1 MFHQTQLFWFIDM
14 FLHLTSSGVLGKEFK
29 LAITHFYLFNGEDNL
44 WEKKNEK
51 SLVKVHCKPTMLYK
65 PFTASE
71 NTFFPFHGF
80 TCASP
85 SALKN
90 LPPAT
95 FRLLLTVWL
104 QVLRIVVY
112 SFSIVAVTNCYKFS
126 GLKQHRWIFFIVLE
140 VRSPKWVSL
149 GKNEIIEGLCA
160 FWGPGGEPI
169 LLPIPVPFEAWI
181 PWLVAPSSVF
191 YTSNSQLN
199 LSYIPELWP
208 LSVITSPLPFFCLPL
223 SLTRKF
229 VTTPDYVN
237 PE

>member
-80 TCASP
+80 TYASP

-126 GLKQHRWIFFIVLE
+126 GLKQHRWIFFY
-140 VRSPKWVSL
+140 SSGGQKPKMGFTGQKWDYWRAVCFLRPWGRTHSL
-149 GKNEIIEGLCA
+149 AYSSSFRGLDSLAC
-160 FWGPGGEPI
+160 GPF
-169 LLPIPVPFEAWI
+169 LCFLH
-181 PWLVAPSSVF
+181 
-191 YTSNSQLN
+191 QQ
-199 LSYIPELWP
+199 
-208 LSVITSPLPFFCLPL
+208 
-223 SLTRKF
+223 
-229 VTTPDYVN
+229 
-237 PE
+237 